1 MARPGLRQVTDEG
14 GRAERLSH
22 AAENYLLS
30 LYVLKEEGERA
41 TPGHLADYIR
51 SLPATEGLGTSLPSV
66 LGMLRRMAR
75 EGLIVIPSSKDIQ
88 FTTKGQSAAEA
99 VVRRHR
105 LAECMVVDLL
115 GLPLHKAHVE
125 AHRLEHAIS
134 HDLEELIRDRLG
146 RPTRCPFGRPI
157 PGSGPT
163 PQAGRASPLSDA
175 TAGAECIVDRV
186 PEENPDLLEFLVDHG
201 VMPDARIT
209 VVEAGQ
215 YRGVMVLRTEGGEV
229 SLGYQAAARL
239 RVRPA

>member
-1 MARPGLRQVTDEG
+1 MARAGRRQDADAEG
-14 GRAERLSH
+14 GTGRLSQ

-30 LYVLKEEGERA
+30 LYVLKEEEERA
-41 TPGHLADYIR
+41 TPGHLAEYIR

-66 LGMLRRMAR
+66 LGMLRRMVR
-75 EGLIVIPSSKDIQ
+75 EDLIVIPPSKEVQ
-88 FTTKGQSAAEA
+88 FTAKGQRAAEG

-134 HDLEELIRDRLG
+134 HDLEERIRDRLG

-163 PQAGRASPLSDA
+163 PHAGRAAPLSDA
-175 TAGAECIVDRV
+175 VAGAECIVDRI
-186 PEENPDLLEFLVDHG
+186 PEEDPDLLAFLVDHG

-215 YRGVMVLRTEGGEV
+215 YRGVLVLRTERGEV